1 MYFFKPVCEND
12 EVKKQYDKNMTFS
25 YEGYDDEVLSG
36 GCSCTIKGNYVI
48 VDKIVYPQDKP
59 DFCEGLIRASLNFAA
74 NRGVYMA
81 QCSCENAEYILNL
94 MGFEK
99 LDNSTYQGDIPSL
112 LTGTCSGCKHNES
125 H

>member
-1 MYFFKPVCEND
+1 M
-12 EVKKQYDKNMTFS
+12 
-25 YEGYDDEVLSG
+25 
-36 GCSCTIKGNYVI
+36 KGM
-48 VDKIVYPQDKP
+48 
-59 DFCEGLIRASLNFAA
+59 RASLNFAA